1 MCKQLCQS
9 SCSCFV
15 KGWVLIGLN
24 PRWISSVINLS
35 AMVILYYDYM
45 ITLSREI
52 QFLWPPH
59 NKQGWITAVYLVNR
73 YISVLG
79 YLPLVVSFF
88 IPLDLLLYVTA
99 LCAGMHAYSQWLMIF
114 TQTLTG
120 FLCVVRV
127 YAMYGKNR
135 RLLGVFVITAV
146 ISVVTGAGAIL
157 ASYYKG
163 GDVLPVLSSFGG
175 CLTFMPS
182 SKGRFYDIAWVG
194 VSFSDSVIFSLTLY
208 KALKIGRGVQLLDV
222 IVRDGTMYFLYEP
235 FSLLTGKT
243 LTTPNRVL
251 FIMNL
256 VNIFNLRFSSPFLR
270 SSTATVTNVLS
281 ATLVSRLVLN
291 LREQNATL
299 MQEFTTVETMHRFQA
314 ALPIS
319 QELLTV
325 GILPSYHPNSSIYET
340 ATIGAFGMPYWSQS
354 VDVIDHEI

>member
-1 MCKQLCQS
+1 MPR
-9 SCSCFV
+9 
-15 KGWVLIGLN
+15 GYIDIDIGPN
-24 PRWISSVINLS
+24 AAEDVWISSVIHFS

-45 ITLSREI
+45 LTLSREI

-59 NKQGWITAVYLVNR
+59 NKQGWVTAAYLVNR

-88 IPLDLLLYVTA
+88 IPSDLPLYVTA
-99 LCAGMHAYSQWLMIF
+99 LCMGMHAYSQWLMIF

-135 RLLGVFVITAV
+135 RILGFLAFTAV

-157 ASYYKG
+157 ASYSKG
-163 GDVLPVLSSFGG
+163 GDVIPVLSSFGG

-208 KALKIGRGVQLLDV
+208 KALKVGRGVQLLDV
-222 IVRDGTMYFLYEP
+222 IVRDGTMYFL
-235 FSLLTGKT
+235 
-243 LTTPNRVL
+243 VL

-291 LREQNATL
+291 LREQNAAF
-299 MQEFTTVETMHRFQA
+299 MQEPTVETMHRFQA

-325 GILPSYHPNSSIYET
+325 ESLPSYHPNSSIYGT
-340 ATIGAFGMPYWSQS
+340 VTISAFGTPYWPQS
-354 VDVIDHEI
+354 VNVTDHEI